1 MNIEDLKKI
10 QRFSDIGTAELKP
23 LFDKLDPV
31 QIEPKEYL
39 FKEGDRANELYFLI
53 SGKMKVLKTC
63 GPGRTEEISTLS
75 APNIIGE
82 MAFLIDTPRV
92 ASIVALE
99 PCRLLKFKKSD
110 FQQMLQQQLPI
121 IQKLLLF
128 FSEVLSHRLYE
139 LDSKVCSIIENS
151 ASKGKT
157 AQIAELEA
165 FRNKLYS
172 QWSF

>member
-10 QRFSDIGTAELKP
+10 PGFSEIGTAELKP
-23 LFDKLDPV
+23 LLDTLEPI
-31 QIEPKEYL
+31 QIEKGEYL
-39 FKEGDRANELYFLI
+39 FKEGDRGKELYFLI

-63 GPGRTEEISTLS
+63 GPGRTEEISALS
-75 APNIIGE
+75 SPNVIGE

-92 ASIVALE
+92 ASIVALQ
-99 PCRLLKFKKSD
+99 PCRLFKFKKSD
-110 FQQMLQQQLPI
+110 FEEMLKQQLPV
-121 IQKLLLF
+121 IQKMLLF
-128 FSEVLSHRLYE
+128 FSEVLSRRLYE

-151 ASKGKT
+151 AKEGKT

>member
-1 MNIEDLKKI
+1 MNIEDL
-10 QRFSDIGTAELKP
+10 TTELKP
-23 LFDKLDPV
+23 LFDKLEPV
-31 QIEPKEYL
+31 QIEAKEYL

-63 GPGRTEEISTLS
+63 GPARTEEISALS
-75 APNIIGE
+75 SPNIIGE

-92 ASIVALE
+92 ASVVAVE
-99 PCRLLKFKKSD
+99 KCRLLKFKKSD
-110 FQQMLQQQLPI
+110 FQRMLQQQLPI

-151 ASKGKT
+151 ANEGKT
-157 AQIAELEA
+157 TQIAELEA